1 VNLGQICGVL
11 VYIKPGWSVL
21 VWTVFVVL
29 LLWVLRINLRHNF
42 LSHRNPVGD
51 RSFYAG
57 TWTIEL
63 CQLMRSQDRCGD
75 QQNAFA
81 ALIYS
86 GSIAYGIRFVFAM
99 C

>member
-1 VNLGQICGVL
+1 ML

-21 VWTVFVVL
+21 VWTLFVVL
-29 LLWVLRINLRHNF
+29 LLWVLRINLCHDLLR
-42 LSHRNPVGD
+42 HRNAVCD
-51 RSFYAG
+51 RRLNAG
-57 TWTIEL
+57 TRL
-63 CQLMRSQDRCGD
+63 VVLSQLPRGQDCRGD

-81 ALIYS
+81 ALIHS